1 LGTHASSINN
11 TARLDTTKILLE
23 VALNTQKSKSSL
35 ISHYTKYAIEKPA
48 FNIMVT
54 LISY

>member
-11 TARLDTTKILLE
+11 TARLDTTKLLLE
-23 VALNTQKSKSSL
+23 VALNTQKPKSSL